1 MGLRVLGNSL
11 GGCLGAAQ
19 GSVQQG
25 AVNDL
30 VSMPGCWALGRGGL
44 SAFPFTQKRFRNWVF
59 HSTSTHS
66 LPYFPLVG
74 LIFCFALF
82 QPFFSLG
89 ISPVPP

>member
-1 MGLRVLGNSL
+1 MILLV
-11 GGCLGAAQ
+11 CQAA
-19 GSVQQG
+19 GPSAG
-25 AVNDL
+25 AV
-30 VSMPGCWALGRGGL
+30 L
-44 SAFPFTQKRFRNWVF
+44 STFPFTQKCFQNWVF

-74 LIFCFALF
+74 LIFCFPLF